1 MRRPCTFSRRL
12 LSDLYIRDGGEF
24 LRNNSAALYIVNR
37 LPCMP
42 LVLWLILP
50 LPYTPLYQNWIRKLK
65 KRGALVRV
73 VCIHHSQKSATN
85 FDIQRT
91 EFISLSKDQFS
102 SYIHGLYLIFLLPF
116 FSDFIITTKIER
128 KGEEGMNGSLI
139 AFLCVWEWGGT
150 FADTLSLCQPL
161 YTTTIFTSPFFFC
174 TILLTFYAINRSLES
189 P

>member
-24 LRNNSAALYIVNR
+24 LLNNSAALYIVNR
-37 LPCMP
+37 LPCVP

-50 LPYTPLYQNWIRKLK
+50 LPYTPLHQNWIRKLK

-91 EFISLSKDQFS
+91 EFISLSIDQFS

-128 KGEEGMNGSLI
+128 KGGGRDEWLSNSLSVRVGVRGYI
-139 AFLCVWEWGGT
+139 CRHT
-150 FADTLSLCQPL
+150 FTVPTSLYDHYLHLSL
-161 YTTTIFTSPFFFC
+161 FFFC
-174 TILLTFYAINRSLES
+174 TIFIDFLRD
-189 P
+189 